1 MSLKHSAKNFVG
13 EGKER
18 DNYFYG
24 VFFSFFSI
32 SDMRKYLDGKRN
44 ASLGCSKL
52 NWYCVI

>member
-1 MSLKHSAKNFVG
+1 MSLKHSAKNFGG

-18 DNYFYG
+18 DNRFIW
-24 VFFSFFSI
+24 FLFFSI

-52 NWYCVI
+52 N